1 MEDVNKN
8 FEDYNP
14 SRKCNVLIV
23 FDVVI
28 ADTIS
33 NEKLNPN
40 LSGLFRGS
48 LRSAGRRGGVQNYPL
63 LCLKLVR
70 ITPDLLRKYT
80 ERINR
85 DYLIY
90 KTGKTLRYKR

>member
-14 SRKCNVLIV
+14 STKCNVLIA

-40 LSGLFRGS
+40 LSGLFRSS
-48 LRSAGRRGGVQNYPL
+48 L
-63 LCLKLVR
+63 
-70 ITPDLLRKYT
+70 
-80 ERINR
+80 
-85 DYLIY
+85 
-90 KTGKTLRYKR
+90 

>member
-1 MEDVNKN
+1 M
-8 FEDYNP
+8 
-14 SRKCNVLIV
+14 
-23 FDVVI
+23 I

-48 LRSAGRRGGVQNYPL
+48 LRSAGRRDGVQNYPL

-85 DYLIY
+85 DYSIY
-90 KTGKTLRYKR
+90 KTGKPLRYKR